1 MNIDSLLNS
10 PDVAALPPVVLF
22 CPGKAA
28 PHARNVTFE
37 PLLAEHAVEA
47 IANACIDP
55 SLRDMAY
62 SVFYADETQAAEI
75 VMEAQTLPFL
85 AERRVV
91 VVRNAEVYKFEG
103 RVAPLLSYLESPA
116 ESTLMLIVAG
126 AIDRR
131 QKFFKLCQKV
141 GEIVEC
147 PELNAQEAQ
156 AWVRAD
162 AQRRGKRIDSAAVR
176 ELVRRA
182 GTRLGDVNNA
192 LGVVATYVGG
202 EEQIH
207 EADVAAACSDVAE
220 EEVWTLTDAIA
231 ESDMAKALQS
241 LRKLLDLGKHPD
253 EIMGTINWLLKS
265 AYACAVPE
273 SGEKLSGF
281 VADKVRP
288 LATKLGR
295 NKLRDAFAL
304 CTDTQFMMRST
315 GVNATLAMELLVVKL
330 AAPRKRATGQGAG
343 RR

>member
-1 MNIDSLLNS
+1 MDINQLLHN
-10 PDVAALPPVVLF
+10 PDPAALPPVLLF
-22 CPGKAA
+22 CPGKQPRARAA
-28 PHARNVTFE
+28 TFE
-37 PLLAEHAVEA
+37 PILAEHAVEA
-47 IANACIDP
+47 IANAAIDP

-85 AERRVV
+85 AERRVL
-91 VVRNAEVYKFEG
+91 VVRNAEVYKFESHI
-103 RVAPLLSYLESPA
+103 APLLKYLESPA
-116 ESTLMLIVAG
+116 DTTLMLIVAG

-131 QKFFKLCQKV
+131 QKFFKLCQKA

-147 PELNAQEAQ
+147 PELNTREAE
-156 AWVRAD
+156 AWVRED
-162 AQRRGKRIDSAAVR
+162 AQRRGKQIDSAAVR

-182 GTRLGDVNNA
+182 GTRLGDVKNA

-231 ESDMAKALQS
+231 KSDMAKALQS

-265 AYACAVPE
+265 AYVSVAPE
-273 SGEKLSGF
+273 SGEKLSQF
-281 VADKVRP
+281 VAEKVRP
-288 LATKLGR
+288 LAAKLGR
-295 NKLRDAFAL
+295 AKLRDAFAL

-330 AAPRKRATGQGAG
+330 AAPRKRAAGQATA